1 MIRDDEPIPP
11 ETLALAMRMAQQ
23 KLPPSNRD
31 ISAATGISEARL
43 VRMRI
48 SGGLTYSGKRPGPS
62 KQWSKRR

>member
-1 MIRDDEPIPP
+1 VIPDDEPIPP
-11 ETLALAMRMAQQ
+11 DVLALAMRMAQQ

-48 SGGLTYSGKRPGPS
+48 SGGLTYSGKRPAPP
-62 KQWSKRR
+62 KKWSKRR

>member
-1 MIRDDEPIPP
+1 MIPDDEPIPP
-11 ETLALAMRMAQQ
+11 EVLALAMRMAQQ

-48 SGGLTYSGKRPGPS
+48 SGALTYSGKRPAP
-62 KQWSKRR
+62 KKPWRPRR